1 MPKKKNKPKA
11 MRVKR
16 RSPTTVSGGI
26 FNVTA
31 RAKTSAGPDS
41 WVLPVVVVVSGL
53 CLVVAAWG
61 VWLLLSSTGR
71 LLFTNNPR
79 FTLRE
84 IHARS
89 DGTIPAD
96 LLVEW
101 SRVEPGTNLYS
112 VHLPE
117 VRRHM
122 ESHPIVRRATV
133 RRRLPDQLEIAVV
146 ERVPIAR
153 TGLTE
158 GHMNWLVDAEG
169 VVIRRSFEHREL
181 PFLGGVRPD
190 TISEGGTLAN
200 GPAGDALAYL
210 ERLRDM
216 PALKREL
223 FDVRSIS
230 VGHPE
235 FLVAIL
241 RGGTQAYL
249 PRDRDPRE
257 VLERATRMLEENRRT
272 GQANEDLDLRPEGNH
287 SIGVRR

>member
-1 MPKKKNKPKA
+1 

-16 RSPTTVSGGI
+16 RPPSAVSGGVLQ
-26 FNVTA
+26 VTA
-31 RAKTSAGPDS
+31 RAKASGGQDN
-41 WVLPVVVVVSGL
+41 WVFPLVAVVSAL
-53 CLVVAAWG
+53 CLVVAVWG

-71 LLFTNNPR
+71 LLFSNNPR

-84 IHARS
+84 IQARS
-89 DGTIPAD
+89 DGTIPPD

-112 VHLPE
+112 VHLPD

-133 RRRLPDQLEIAVV
+133 RRRLPDLLEIAVV

-153 TGLTE
+153 TGRTE

-169 VVIRRSFEHREL
+169 VVIRRSFEHKEL

-190 TISEGGTLAN
+190 SISEGGTVAN
-200 GPAGDALAYL
+200 GPANDALAYL
-210 ERLRDM
+210 ERLREM

-241 RGGTQAYL
+241 RDGSQVYL
-249 PRDRDPRE
+249 PRGGDYRGE
-257 VLERATRMLEENRRT
+257 LERATRMLEDNRRFNR
-272 GQANEDLDLRPEGNH
+272 GVRVFDLRPDGHNR
-287 SIGVRR
+287 IGVIE